1 MGTVSGRDG
10 RGGRGGCDEDSAPGP
25 GPRPGGDCRRI
36 GVVGV
41 VVGRREETA
50 GKVQEILSQYADL
63 IVGRMGI
70 PYRERG
76 VSVIALIVDGDT
88 DRLGAL
94 TGRLGALPGVY
105 VRSALTAYSD
115 EDG

>member
-1 MGTVSGRDG
+1 MDARDG
-10 RGGRGGCDEDSAPGP
+10 EES
-25 GPRPGGDCRRI
+25 RRI
-36 GVVGV
+36 GVVGIV
-41 VVGRREETA
+41 VTQRTVSAR
-50 GKVQEILSQYADL
+50 KVQETLSDYADL

-94 TGRLGALPGVY
+94 AGRLGSLPGVY
-105 VRSALTAYSD
+105 ARTALTAFPGSTSTQ
-115 EDG
+115 GGFKP

>member
-1 MGTVSGRDG
+1 MTVHRL
-10 RGGRGGCDEDSAPGP
+10 
-25 GPRPGGDCRRI
+25 
-36 GVVGV
+36 GVVGIV
-41 VVGRREETA
+41 VTNRDEA
-50 GKVQEILSQYADL
+50 ASVQTILTEYGDL

-94 TGRLGALPGVY
+94 TGRLGSLAGVH
-105 VRSALTAYSD
+105 VRSALTSY
-115 EDG
+115 